1 GLAQLQLQ
9 KQDPIKF
16 NGCEEQIG
24 VPCFVLN
31 LKENDVGQIFVQW
44 KYNDASIYTFDGPSN
59 TATQPAQG
67 FSSVKVILSN
77 LPSGN
82 ASLWIA
88 RSEVASGN
96 YTCVFTVGNSEGRSD
111 VELLFNKKLEREVEE
126 ICIASMPCINI
137 GLFWIHFIINA
148 KCLRY
153 TARTQYV
160 FIITGLF
167 ISAFVIAGC
176 ALFFHDDLILKT
188 VELYLLVLP
197 FVFMVP
203 FIFYLLKRI
212 PIMNFLKIGSTLL
225 FSLGCVIKVIGL
237 IVWNYDCIR
246 KYEFLIIIGISICT
260 ATLLSNVIIELIRYK
275 VYKKMAEGS
284 DLSFLKYLAEIQIH
298 CLYGFDS
305 RNCVHLYPSDW
316 P

>member
-176 ALFFHDDLILKT
+176 ALFFH
-188 VELYLLVLP
+188 V
-197 FVFMVP
+197 
-203 FIFYLLKRI
+203 

-284 DLSFLKYLAEIQIH
+284 DLEL
-298 CLYGFDS
+298 
-305 RNCVHLYPSDW
+305 RPSLSL
-316 P
+316 

>member
-1 GLAQLQLQ
+1 MLPLTLLVLGSFSCGLAQLQLQ

-16 NGCEEQIG
+16 NGCEEQIV

-111 VELLFNKKLEREVEE
+111 VELLFNKT
-126 ICIASMPCINI
+126 
-137 GLFWIHFIINA
+137 

-284 DLSFLKYLAEIQIH
+284 DLITRFERHRIGVACSEGSYQKSCEK
-298 CLYGFDS
+298 G
-305 RNCVHLYPSDW
+305 
-316 P
+316 